1 MQRLIVAAERP
12 NYLEGANNA
21 KEIIFTKLGQIK
33 AKLRSWLISGG
44 KLDLILTIV
53 LLLNTI

>member
-12 NYLEGANNA
+12 NYLEGSNSG
-21 KEIIFTKLGQIK
+21 KEIIFTKLDQIK
-33 AKLRSWLISGG
+33 AKLRSWLLSGG
-44 KLDLILTIV
+44 KLDLILTIF